1 MEVVVPGQQEKKR
14 TEILPPYCGA
24 PQPELGIPFWKE
36 LEYKYSK
43 EIEYKYSIID
53 IMRKLDIHYYETMKK
68 QKDCEKAKY
77 NLENNI
83 TNTWHEGWKTFTPD
97 LRKRE
102 KS

>member
-53 IMRKLDIHYYETMKK
+53 IMRKWNIHYYETMKK
-68 QKDCEKAKY
+68 QKHSEKTENKIQPRKQHNKY
-77 NLENNI
+77 MAWRLKDI
-83 TNTWHEGWKTFTPD
+83 YP
-97 LRKRE
+97 RPP
-102 KS
+102 

>member
-53 IMRKLDIHYYETMKK
+53 IMIKWNIHYYETMKK
-68 QKDCEKAKY
+68 QKHSEKTENKIQPRKQHNKY
-77 NLENNI
+77 M
-83 TNTWHEGWKTFTPD
+83 TWRLKDIYP
-97 LRKRE
+97 RPP
-102 KS
+102 